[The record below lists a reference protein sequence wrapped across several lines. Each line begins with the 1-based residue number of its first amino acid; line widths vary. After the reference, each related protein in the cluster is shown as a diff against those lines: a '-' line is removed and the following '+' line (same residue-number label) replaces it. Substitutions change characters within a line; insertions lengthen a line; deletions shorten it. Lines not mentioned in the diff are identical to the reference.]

1 MDQLQHAFPIVV
13 QRAGD
18 NSPSLVSTFL
28 DTLSERV
35 RTSTLSPELQQTYL
49 LLFASVLP
57 SIPVSLLPTYL
68 DSLGQQITSRTRA
81 NTAERGAVVSFV
93 WERISKDLGDE
104 GKLIGVE
111 WWLAFERKISST
123 QQVKAKL

>member
-1 MDQLQHAFPIVV
+1 MV

-28 DTLSERV
+28 DILSERV
-35 RTSTLSPELQQTYL
+35 RASTLSPEFRQTYL

-57 SIPVSLLPTYL
+57 FIPVSLLPTYL

-81 NTAERGAVVSFV
+81 NTAERDAVVSVV

-111 WWLAFERKISST
+111 WWLAFEQIISST